1 MLLLPFMFQVLIG
14 LAVMAAQ
21 TQPVAPHGSPDSEAA
36 NLVSAVKTEPQAT
49 PTPSFDITALDTKV
63 DPCVDFYQYAC
74 GTWRAR
80 NPIPPDRSRW
90 GRFDQLQE
98 RNLET
103 LRNILEQASI
113 DNSNRGAIEQKIGD
127 YYAACMDEQAIDRK
141 GIEPIEPE
149 LDRIAALQDKNAL
162 ADEVAR
168 LHQMGADVLF
178 SFSSGQDFKNSRNVI
193 AQADQGGLGL
203 PERDF
208 YLKNDTKSVEMRERY
223 LEHVAKMF
231 ELLGE
236 PPEKAEMRAQAV
248 MNIETTLAAGSLDVV
263 SRRDP
268 AKVYHKMPRRELITS
283 LNPSFAWPKYLSET
297 STPPIETLN
306 VAVPDFL
313 TRLDFL
319 IKNTS
324 LDDWKAYLTW
334 HLVHSQAALLPTPFV
349 NENFN
354 FYGKTLTGAK
364 ELRPRW
370 KRCVSFVDG
379 DLGEA
384 LGQKYVERTLG
395 AEGKERTLRMVHGIE
410 KSLEKDI
417 AELSWMTPQTKQKAI
432 AKLHAVADKIGYPD
446 KWRDYSAMTIAR
458 GDALGNS
465 QRASQ
470 FEFRRQLAK
479 IGKPVDRTEWGM
491 TPPTVNAYYNPQMNT
506 INFPAGILQSPF
518 FDKNMDD
525 AVNFGAIGVVIG
537 HELTHGFDDEGR
549 QFDPKGNLRDWWL
562 AQDAK
567 EFEERAQCLVSEY
580 SGFTAVDDVKENG
593 KLTLGENTADNGGVR
608 LAYMALLDDIAGKT
622 IPKIDG
628 FTPEQRLF
636 LGFGQVWC
644 ENVTDE
650 AARLSALTN
659 PHSPGKDRVNGVVQN
674 MPEFQKAFSCHVGQ
688 PMVRRPACRVW

>member
-1 MLLLPFMFQVLIG
+1 MPLLQFMFQLLFG
-14 LAVMAAQ
+14 FAVMEAQ
-21 TQPVAPHGSPDSEAA
+21 TQSDGPPGSA
-36 NLVSAVKTEPQAT
+36 NLELLDLVSAVKTEPRDTAA
-49 PTPSFDITALDTKV
+49 PGFDITALDTKV
-63 DPCVDFYQYAC
+63 DPCVDFYQYVC

-90 GRFDQLQE
+90 GRFDRLQE
-98 RNLET
+98 RNLDT

-113 DNSNRGAIEQKIGD
+113 DNPKRSAIEQKIGD
-127 YYAACMDEQAIDRK
+127 YYAACMDELAIDRR

-149 LDRIAALQDKNAL
+149 LDRIAALQDKSEL
-162 ADEVAR
+162 ADIVAG
-168 LHQMGADVLF
+168 LHGIGADVLF
-178 SFSSGQDFKNSRNVI
+178 SFSSGQDFKNSRDVI

-208 YLKNDTKSVEMRERY
+208 YLKNDAKSVEMREQY
-223 LEHVAKMF
+223 LQHVAEMF
-231 ELLGE
+231 ELSGE
-236 PPEKAEMRAQAV
+236 SPQQAAMKAQAV
-248 MNIETTLAAGSLDVV
+248 MNIETALAAGSLDVV

-268 AKVYHKMPRRELITS
+268 AKVYHKIPRRELVTS
-283 LNPSFAWPKYLSET
+283 LNPSFAWPKYLSAT
-297 STPPIETLN
+297 NTPPIETLN
-306 VAVPDFL
+306 VAVPDFFTHL
-313 TRLDFL
+313 ESL

-324 LDDWKAYLTW
+324 LDDWKAYLSW
-334 HLVHSQAALLPTPFV
+334 HLVHSQAPLLPSPFV
-349 NENFN
+349 NENFK
-354 FYGKTLTGAK
+354 FFGKTLTGAK

-384 LGQKYVERTLG
+384 LGQKYVESTFG
-395 AEGKERTLRMVHGIE
+395 AEGKERTLQMVRGIE

-417 AELSWMTPQTKQKAI
+417 AELSWMTPQTKQKAV
-432 AKLHAVADKIGYPD
+432 AKLHAVANKIGYPD
-446 KWRDYSAMTIAR
+446 KWRDYSAVKIAR

-465 QRASQ
+465 QRASD
-470 FEFRRQLAK
+470 FEFHRQLAK

-506 INFPAGILQSPF
+506 INFPAGILQPPF

-562 AQDAK
+562 AKDAK
-567 EFEERAQCLVSEY
+567 EFEERTQCLANEY
-580 SGFTAVDDVKENG
+580 SGFTAVDDVKVNG
-593 KLTLGENTADNGGVR
+593 RLTLGENTADNGGVR

-622 IPKIDG
+622 ISKIDG

-659 PHSPGKDRVNGVVQN
+659 SHSPGKDRVNGVLQN
-674 MPEFQKAFSCHVGQ
+674 MPEFQKAFGCRVEQ
-688 PMVRRPACRVW
+688 PMVRRPACRLW